1 MNRNKTGMLIL
12 SLLAILILA
21 GGLWAAFRTPKSP
34 TIPYVI
40 PENNIDEDSTSSTP
54 NEEGSGDSEEV
65 NGITNL
71 IEIDAPQANAQ
82 ISSPVT
88 VSGKARG
95 PWYFEASFPVQ
106 ILDAN
111 GKQLGQAPVQAKGE
125 WMTEEFVPFEG
136 KVTFSK
142 PTTQTGFVV
151 FHKDNP
157 SGLPESEQEIRVPVR
172 F

>member
-1 MNRNKTGMLIL
+1 MNRNKIGIL
-12 SLLAILILA
+12 LLVAILVLV
-21 GGLWAAFRTPKSP
+21 GGLWAAFRNPKSP
-34 TIPYVI
+34 ILPSPSPTPTI
-40 PENNIDEDSTSSTP
+40 TSNS
-54 NEEGSGDSEEV
+54 EGNGEGEEV
-65 NGITNL
+65 NGILNL
-71 IEIDAPQANAQ
+71 IEIDVPDVNAV

-136 KVTFSK
+136 KITFSK
-142 PTTQTGFVV
+142 PLTQTGFVV

-157 SGLPESEQEIRVPVR
+157 SGLSENQQEVRIPVR